1 MWKAVTS
8 FFGSSEGISKTIDAV
23 SSGIDMA
30 VYTPEEK
37 SLTNQKILDWKLK
50 MATAIGP
57 QSLARRVIAFIIV
70 GIWAYILLLMVHL
83 KLLGMTEQADHLVK
97 VLTDIVAW
105 PFITVVGFYFLANIA
120 RANK

>member
-1 MWKAVTS
+1 MWTAIKG

-37 SLTNQKILDWKLK
+37 SISHQKMLDWKLK
-50 MATAIGP
+50 MATALGP
-57 QSLARRVIAFIIV
+57 QSLSRRVLAFLIT
-70 GIWAYILLLMVHL
+70 GIWAYLLLLMVHL
-83 KLLGMTEQADHLVK
+83 KLLGMTNEADYIYK
-97 VLTDIVAW
+97 VLEEIVW
-105 PFITVVGFYFLANIA
+105 TPVSVVVALFFLTHIA